1 MQGRLGW
8 IPAIIVSVSIL
19 CFSYGL
25 YSVYMAGSILGE
37 TSRSFSSNVGGSSDF
52 QARIAESCAA
62 NPRGAV
68 CPHQE
73 NPGKLA
79 SCWAKGDADA
89 PGEAACAQ
97 AWSLALSA
105 TVEERTKRMQGLPGW
120 IDARAV
126 KFANTSTQALQA
138 PYLLLLASLAALFA
152 AIGYGVTGSIWGIA
166 VNQNRR
172 LSLSQ
177 SQAVLWSTLII
188 SGYAVMALFNVGA
201 MAWSSTALDTGLDT
215 GKEIFPDI
223 DWSIFA
229 LMGLAAAVP
238 MTTSVITGARP
249 LDASYAPKGM
259 IGGAQVGLAAPE
271 RNEAAQKASLFDLF
285 LGEDIKTK
293 DRIDLTRVQNL
304 LFSVL
309 LLMAYSSA
317 LVSSLHLLGPGVL
330 LDSASTGVRVFEAM
344 PSPGANFLTLAGLA
358 NAAYLIG
365 KFTPGKA
372 NPAQPAGADDA
383 AAADQNIGAGI

>member
-25 YSVYMAGSILGE
+25 YTVYMAGSILGE
-37 TSRSFSSNVGGSSDF
+37 TSRSFSSNVGGSPDF
-52 QARIAESCAA
+52 QARIAKSCAA
-62 NPRGAV
+62 DPRGAV
-68 CPHQE
+68 CPHLE

-79 SCWAKGDADA
+79 SCWAKDAADA

-97 AWSLALSA
+97 AWSLSLSA
-105 TVEERTKRMQGLPGW
+105 TVEERTRQMQGLPGW

-126 KFANTSTQALQA
+126 RFASASAQALQA

-201 MAWSSTALDTGLDT
+201 MAWSSSALDS

-223 DWSIFA
+223 DWSVFA

-238 MTTSVITGARP
+238 MTTSVITDARP
-249 LDASYAPKGM
+249 LDATYAPKGM

-285 LGEDIKTK
+285 PGEDIKTK

-330 LDSASTGVRVFEAM
+330 LDSASGGLRVFEAM

-372 NPAQPAGADDA
+372 NPAQPAGAGDA
-383 AAADQNIGAGI
+383 AGAEQNIGAGI